1 MNFREKIKWNLIYTL
16 YLLLFFALFQ
26 ILGVIDFFDGGKG
39 GSNILIYSLLFP
51 LFFGWL
57 LHMYYRKKNEENKGK
72 KHYLYFLDNRKGI
85 ISRVLVLLTSI
96 ILYIIGRSP
105 EDDNI
110 SIFYIVIFFSIFL
123 ILIGYILTLFSKSD
137 KLRLKIFFV
146 YSIVLLISA
155 VSFLIIS
162 YYSAMSYNNRGWS
175 KYQSKDYLGAIED
188 YDKAIKLDSN
198 LALAYNNRGLS
209 KYNLKDTS
217 GALIDWNK
225 AIELDSNFAMSYN
238 NRGWSKYESKDYSGA
253 IEDYDK
259 AIKLDSN
266 LALAYNNRGLS
277 KYNLKDTAGA
287 LIDWNKTIELDSNLI
302 YPWFNKGNLN
312 FFLKNY
318 SDAIDDYTR
327 AIELNSNFALA
338 YYNRGI
344 NKDSIGDLSG
354 ACEDWK
360 VAVSLGDEEAK
371 KWITD
376 KCN

>member
-1 MNFREKIKWNLIYTL
+1 MNFREKIKWNLIYTF
-16 YLLLFFALFQ
+16 YLLLFFAAFQ
-26 ILGVIDFFDGGKG
+26 IFGVIDFFDGGKG

-146 YSIVLLISA
+146 YSVVILISA

-217 GALIDWNK
+217 
-225 AIELDSNFAMSYN
+225 
-238 NRGWSKYESKDYSGA
+238 
-253 IEDYDK
+253 
-259 AIKLDSN
+259 
-266 LALAYNNRGLS
+266 
-277 KYNLKDTAGA
+277 GA